1 MLDWMGLT
9 EWNYWHWL
17 ILGAALLLLELFG
30 TAGLFLW
37 TGIAALLTGLMVY
50 LFALGLYGQWTLFAV
65 FSVATTWYWFRLN
78 QGNKPTVGTPALNQR
93 TQRCIGAQ
101 TTLLDDVKSGQSRIR
116 LDDTVWQ
123 VLCHES
129 LKAGTTVIV
138 IAAEGTQLIV
148 EAKNAHS
155 S

>member
-9 EWNYWHWL
+9 EWSYWHWL

-50 LFALGLYGQWTLFAV
+50 LFSLGFYGQWCLFAA
-65 FSVATTWYWFRLN
+65 FSVATTLYWFRLN
-78 QGNKPTVGTPALNQR
+78 QKKQPTTGTPILNQR

-101 TTLLDDVKSGQSRIR
+101 TTLLDDVQLGQSRIR

-123 VLCHES
+123 VVCHAP
-129 LKAGTTVIV
+129 LKAGTAVTVV
-138 IAAEGTQLIV
+138 DANGTQLIV
-148 EAKNAHS
+148 EIKTTD
-155 S
+155 